1 MFNILDDEH
10 EVSEW
15 KLTENELKSISGF
28 ENITSEE
35 AEEVINAIAQLAL
48 IAYKC
53 NIETQ

>member
-1 MFNILDDEH
+1 MFNVLDEEN

-15 KLTENELKSISGF
+15 KLTEKEFKSISGF

-35 AEEVINAIAQLAL
+35 AEEVINTIAQLAL

-53 NIETQ
+53 KID